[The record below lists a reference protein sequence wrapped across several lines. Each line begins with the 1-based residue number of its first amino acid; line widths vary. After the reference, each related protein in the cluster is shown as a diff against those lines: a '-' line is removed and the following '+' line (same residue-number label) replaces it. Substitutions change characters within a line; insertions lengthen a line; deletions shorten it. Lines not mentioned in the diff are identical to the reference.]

1 MKHILSK
8 STFMYGLQC
17 PKRLFLHKFRA
28 DLYPVVEDAQQQAV
42 FDAGITA
49 GELAQELFPNG
60 IDAKPATPY
69 EYQNSVKKTQQYLM
83 TNDVIYEACFQ
94 FEGALCA
101 IDILVRKEDLW
112 YAFEV
117 KGTNGVK
124 PQHITDAAFQYY
136 VMTKCGLPIG
146 DISIVHFN
154 RDYVRKGRLDIEAL
168 FASESI
174 MDQVIAQQN
183 FIESN
188 ISSLMQMVLTKQEPV
203 IAVGAQ
209 CDKPFVCPFKAY
221 CWEGKEEEK
230 NADLSTEPIINKIPL
245 RNYLNKL
252 EYPLFYFDFETVMYG
267 IPKYDESSPW
277 QALPFQYSLH
287 KQVALHSD
295 WLHSEYLGDGITDP
309 REALIVQMMADL
321 GTEGT
326 ILAWHAIYEI
336 GCLRGLAKNFPQYQQ
351 QIEAIIERVVDL
363 KIPFSQKWI
372 DIPACEGSAS
382 IKKVLPIFIP
392 ELSYQDLEIQE
403 GMYASFV
410 YSQLAQQDK
419 ATQEIQRYQ
428 LLQYCKLDT
437 FAMVKI
443 LEKIYLLMDTA

>member
-8 STFMYGLQC
+8 STFIYGLQC

-42 FDAGITA
+42 FDAGLSA
-49 GELAQELFPNG
+49 GILAQELFPNG
-60 IDAKPATPY
+60 IDAQPATPY
-69 EYQNSVKKTQQYLM
+69 EYYKSVKKTQQFLL

-94 FEGALCA
+94 HEGALCA
-101 IDILVRKEDLW
+101 IDILVRKQDLW

-124 PQHITDAAFQYY
+124 SQHILDAAFQYY
-136 VMTKCGLPIG
+136 VMTKCGLPVG
-146 DISIVHFN
+146 DISIIHFN
-154 RDYVRKGRLDIEAL
+154 RDYVRQGQLDIEAL
-168 FASESI
+168 FTSESI
-174 MDQVIAQQN
+174 LEKVIEQQN

-188 ISSLMQMVLTKQEPV
+188 ITSLKAMVLDKIEPL
-203 IAVGAQ
+203 IEVGAH

-221 CWEGKEEEK
+221 CWAGKEEEK
-230 NADLSTEPIINKIPL
+230 NVALSTEPTINKIPL

-252 EYPLFYFDFETVMYG
+252 QYPLFYFDFETESYG
-267 IPKYDESSPW
+267 IPKYEQSSPW

-287 KQVALHSD
+287 KQVALNGD
-295 WLHSEYLGDGITDP
+295 LQHSEYLGDGITDS
-309 REALIVQMMADL
+309 RKALIEQMIEDL

-326 ILAWHAIYEI
+326 ILAWHANYEI
-336 GCLRGLAKNFPQYQQ
+336 NCILGLAKNFPQYRQPL
-351 QIEAIIERVVDL
+351 EAIIDRVVDL

-382 IKKVLPIFIP
+382 IKKVLPVFIP

-403 GMYASFV
+403 GTYASFV
-410 YSQLAQQDK
+410 YSQLANQDQH
-419 ATQEIQRYQ
+419 TQEIQRYQ

-443 LEKIYLLMDTA
+443 LEKIYVLMNTV